1 MLTQRLFLFNKIFTN
16 NDLRFYIFIRLTKKI
31 CQMNLKNLYYV
42 IILTFFVS
50 CQNQAQEI
58 SKKSKIM
65 NANPVEVP
73 FENGLAKAY
82 FASGC
87 FWCVEAIYESIKGV
101 EEATSGYS
109 GGHTENPTYE
119 SSNTGRTGHAE
130 AVEVV
135 YNPEIVSFE
144 ELIEVYFS
152 SQDPTQVNGQGPDN
166 GSQYRSIIF
175 YQNDEQKA
183 IAEKKKNEWS
193 NKLNDRIAAEIMPFQ
208 KFWIA
213 EDYHQDFEKRNP
225 NNPYI
230 LNVSQ
235 RRLQMLKASCPA
247 LIKPED

>member
-1 MLTQRLFLFNKIFTN
+1 
-16 NDLRFYIFIRLTKKI
+16 
-31 CQMNLKNLYYV
+31 MNLKNLYYV
-42 IILTFFVS
+42 IILTLIFS
-50 CQNQAQEI
+50 CNNQAQENR
-58 SKKSKIM
+58 KQVKAM
-65 NANPVEVP
+65 NVEPIEVP
-73 FENGLAKAY
+73 MQDGLAKAY

-193 NKLNDRIAAEIMPFQ
+193 NKLKDRIAAEIMPFQ